1 MIERKE
7 DVNALSKNG
16 EKRRLVTP
24 ESQQSNDLP
33 GTKYQISDL
42 IDIDQF
48 QVLMEKFSAATG
60 AGTALLDL
68 DGKVLVAA
76 GWQDICTRFHRVHP
90 ETEKCCHESDT
101 ALANM
106 LRQGDQY
113 NVYRCMNGM
122 VDVAFPVK
130 IRGTHLANLFTGQFL
145 SEAPDIH
152 FFRQQ
157 ARQYGFNEKEY
168 LQALSKVP
176 ILADEEVRLRID
188 YLVELAVF
196 LAEAGLNKMQLQE
209 LMHSLEAR
217 IEERTRDLKDSQIAT
232 LKMAQDAEEA
242 RQVAQKAN
250 EKLKG
255 AMDELNRSNKELQQ
269 FAYVASHDLQEP
281 LRMVA
286 SYTELLEEKYK
297 GKLDAKADKYIG
309 YAVDGAKRMQGLIND
324 LLGLSRVNT
333 HGKSFDK
340 IDGNEI
346 VEKALWAL
354 SKAIEEKQAQI
365 QVDRLP
371 TIMGDDGQLIQL
383 FQNLIGNAI
392 KFHGAEN
399 PVVKVGA
406 KKENA
411 KWVFSVQ
418 DNGIGIDPMFFDRVF
433 VIFQRLHGRDAY
445 QGSGIG
451 LAISKK
457 IVERHGGKLWVES
470 EPGKGSVFY
479 FSLIAAE

>member
-1 MIERKE
+1 M
-7 DVNALSKNG
+7 
-16 EKRRLVTP
+16 TP

-33 GTKYQISDL
+33 GTNYQISDL

-60 AGTALLDL
+60 ASTALIDL
-68 DGKVLVAA
+68 DGKVLVDA

-113 NVYRCMNGM
+113 NIYRCMNGM

-130 IRGTHLANLFTGQFL
+130 IKGTHLANLFTGQFL
-145 SEAPDIH
+145 SETPDIH

-157 ARQYGFNEKEY
+157 ARKHGFNEKEY

-176 ILADEEVRLRID
+176 ILAEEEVRLRID
-188 YLVELAVF
+188 YLVALAVF
-196 LAEAGLNKMQLQE
+196 LAEAGLNKMRLQE

-324 LLGLSRVNT
+324 LLVLSRVNT

-365 QVDRLP
+365 KVDRLP

-383 FQNLIGNAI
+383 FQNLIAMPLS
-392 KFHGAEN
+392 FT
-399 PVVKVGA
+399 V
-406 KKENA
+406 
-411 KWVFSVQ
+411 
-418 DNGIGIDPMFFDRVF
+418 R
-433 VIFQRLHGRDAY
+433 
-445 QGSGIG
+445 
-451 LAISKK
+451 K
-457 IVERHGGKLWVES
+457 ILS
-470 EPGKGSVFY
+470 
-479 FSLIAAE
+479 

>member
-196 LAEAGLNKMQLQE
+196 LAEAGLNKMRLQE

-286 SYTELLEEKYK
+286 SYTELLEERYK

>member
-1 MIERKE
+1 
-7 DVNALSKNG
+7 
-16 EKRRLVTP
+16 VTP

-196 LAEAGLNKMQLQE
+196 LAEAGLNKMRLQE

-286 SYTELLEEKYK
+286 SYTELLEERYK